1 MIPARQTLPDAS
13 MSHIDLTVIGVWSR
27 KSCCY
32 AVNPQTNP
40 RGVLMSWAGRDGGK
54 DFDVGLLNT
63 GAPNHLNLDE
73 MAMRL
78 EEEL

>member
-1 MIPARQTLPDAS
+1 M
-13 MSHIDLTVIGVWSR
+13 
-27 KSCCY
+27 
-32 AVNPQTNP
+32 NPQTNL

-54 DFDVGLLNT
+54 DFDAGLLNT
-63 GAPNHLNLDE
+63 GVPNHLSLDE